1 MISLSDSRQT
11 VLEMVYGRWGAVY
24 RNYLKEHDSEKY
36 YTLLSSH
43 ELHEY
48 ITKLDVQVEHLY
60 DDTVEQLKEKRKI
73 SSALKKS
80 DPVLWQSQMNAVEK
94 QAEELVLRM
103 MNLSEKEWCAK

>member
-1 MISLSDSRQT
+1 MSDSRQT

-24 RNYLKEHDSEKY
+24 RNHLKEHNREKY

-48 ITKLDVQVEHLY
+48 ITKLDVQAEHLY
-60 DDTVEQLKEKRKI
+60 DDTVEKLKEKRKI
-73 SSALKKS
+73 SSALEKS
-80 DPVLWQSQMNAVEK
+80 DPKLWQRKMNAIEK

-103 MNLSEKEWCAK
+103 MILSEEESCAKQ

>member
-1 MISLSDSRQT
+1 MSDSRQT

-24 RNYLKEHDSEKY
+24 RKHLKEHDREKY

-48 ITKLDVQVEHLY
+48 ITKLDVQAEHLY
-60 DDTVEQLKEKRKI
+60 DDTVEKLREKRKI
-73 SSALKKS
+73 SSALEKS
-80 DPVLWQSQMNAVEK
+80 DPVLWQSKMNAIEK

-103 MNLSEKEWCAK
+103 MILSEKEWCA

>member
-1 MISLSDSRQT
+1 
-11 VLEMVYGRWGAVY
+11 MVYGRWGAVY
-24 RNYLKEHDSEKY
+24 RNYLKEHDREKY

-43 ELHEY
+43 ELHDY
-48 ITKLDVQVEHLY
+48 ITKIDVRAEHLY
-60 DDTVEQLKEKRKI
+60 NDTVEKLKEKRKI

>member
-1 MISLSDSRQT
+1 MSDSRQT

-24 RNYLKEHDSEKY
+24 RKHLKEHDREKY

-48 ITKLDVQVEHLY
+48 ITKLDVQAEHLY
-60 DDTVEQLKEKRKI
+60 DDTVEKLREKRKI
-73 SSALKKS
+73 SSALEKS
-80 DPVLWQSQMNAVEK
+80 DPVLWQSKMNAIEK

-103 MNLSEKEWCAK
+103 MILSEKESCAKQ

>member
-1 MISLSDSRQT
+1 MSDSRQK

-24 RNYLKEHDSEKY
+24 RNHLKEHNREKY
-36 YTLLSSH
+36 YTLLSSN

-48 ITKLDVQVEHLY
+48 ITKLDIQAEHLY
-60 DDTVEQLKEKRKI
+60 DDTVEKLKKK
-73 SSALKKS
+73 SNVTAVLQKS
-80 DPVLWQSQMNAVEK
+80 DPNLWQSKMNAIEK